1 MSDPIV
7 TPDTPIPTPVTAT
20 PVVVDSTA
28 RLADLESQLQAK
40 ASEFEAAMAASA
52 DLAKKLEA
60 LVTERDAATA
70 AVTRLEAAARE
81 AAILDAVL
89 ASVPHAPKGD
99 VRRALRGMAAEGKMK
114 VVDTDPPDRVA
125 AEAISVLRAEGSAL
139 LRVPVG
145 AGGGT
150 NPVTQ
155 VAPPNPLLAVFGPRR
170 K

>member
-7 TPDTPIPTPVTAT
+7 TPDTPTPVPAT
-20 PVVVDSTA
+20 PVVVDSAA

-99 VRRALRGMAAEGKMK
+99 VRRALRGMATEGKLK

-125 AEAISVLRAEGSAL
+125 AEAISVLRAEGSAI

>member
-1 MSDPIV
+1 MSDPTV
-7 TPDTPIPTPVTAT
+7 TPDTTTPVPAT
-20 PVVVDSTA
+20 PVVVDHTE
-28 RLADLESQLQAK
+28 RLADLESALQQK

-99 VRRALRGMAAEGKMK
+99 VRRALRGMATEGKLK
-114 VVDTDPPDRVA
+114 VGNSDPPDRVA
-125 AEAISVLRAEGSAL
+125 AEVLSVLRSEGSAL

-150 NPVTQ
+150 NPS
-155 VAPPNPLLAVFGPRR
+155 PRATPAR
-170 K
+170 SFLI